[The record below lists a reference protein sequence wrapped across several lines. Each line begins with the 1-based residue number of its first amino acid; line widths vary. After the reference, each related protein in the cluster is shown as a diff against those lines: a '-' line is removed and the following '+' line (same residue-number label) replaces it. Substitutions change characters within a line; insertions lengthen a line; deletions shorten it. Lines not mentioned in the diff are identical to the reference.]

1 MTLSVITWP
10 AASSAASSTTGP
22 PINTPAI
29 AALGLLALVPL
40 LAGTRTGHNRLR
52 DLRAPVVADVGPAPV
67 VRPSWVII
75 GAASAALLA
84 GVVAGPIVGV
94 VVGAAAGVA
103 GGLAGC
109 LAARRAASRAGPDG
123 GGAGDLAGSWE
134 LLAVCLEAGLP
145 VSVAVSAATDS
156 LFGAV
161 GTQLRRIAGLLA
173 LGADPAA
180 AWASTEDVPALAA
193 FARAAGRSAG
203 TGAGLA
209 QVARAE
215 GARLRAELLD
225 SAQARAQRAAVLI
238 TGPLGLCFLPAFL
251 ALGIAPVVI
260 GLANEAL
267 AQW

>member
-1 MTLSVITWP
+1 MTLSVITGP
-10 AASSAASSTTGP
+10 AASSAASSTSGP
-22 PINTPAI
+22 PIITPAI
-29 AALGLLALVPL
+29 AALILLALVPL
-40 LAGTRTGHNRLR
+40 LAGPRTGRNRLR
-52 DLRAPVVADVGPAPV
+52 DLRAPVAADVEPAPV

-84 GVVAGPIVGV
+84 GVTAGPIVGV
-94 VVGAAAGVA
+94 VVGAAAGISGVM
-103 GGLAGC
+103 
-109 LAARRAASRAGPDG
+109 AARRATSRAGPDG
-123 GGAGDLAGSWE
+123 AGAGDLAGSWE

-156 LFGAV
+156 LVGAV